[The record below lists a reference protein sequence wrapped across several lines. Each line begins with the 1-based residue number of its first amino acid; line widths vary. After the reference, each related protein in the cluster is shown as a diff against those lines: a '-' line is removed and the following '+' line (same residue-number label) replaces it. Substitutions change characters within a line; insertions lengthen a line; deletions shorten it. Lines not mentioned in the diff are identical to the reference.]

1 MVSTNEAPE
10 EKNGEAGLGSR
21 IAGGINR
28 VRQGVQRSSEV
39 LTGSDIRG
47 LDAFTDAV
55 TRVSVGLHRNQAELR
70 EQVEKLE
77 QSLSESRQAQAV
89 QAERLVAVE
98 QALDAHLKRNPRSI
112 WERLW
117 RTLTLRA

>member
-10 EKNGEAGLGSR
+10 EKNGEAGLGPR

>member
-1 MVSTNEAPE
+1 MVSTNEVPE
-10 EKNGEAGLGSR
+10 EKNGEEGLGSR

-55 TRVSVGLHRNQAELR
+55 TRVSVGLHRDQAELR